1 MMELEAQLKR
11 IFSETV
17 GKTRWQKG
25 FDDCQAGR
33 PATSPD
39 DEYNQGY
46 GYAFELGEKQSARQS
61 KVTA

>member
-1 MMELEAQLKR
+1 MDFDNFEAQLKR

-33 PATSPD
+33 PAISPD
-39 DEYNQGY
+39 IPYNEGY
-46 GYAFELGEKQSARQS
+46 SYAYELGEKQSAR
-61 KVTA
+61 T